1 MWKPDFNQFLKALS
15 GGKTERPVF
24 YDFSMNQEI
33 AEFAAGKL
41 TDQSLATMIQYSA
54 KVYAALGYDYVSVRP
69 ETFYFVMNQASR
81 KETVTMDE
89 HQIVADWPDYEKYQW
104 LEPDERIPEFL
115 SAAAKQ
121 LPEGMKL
128 FVWGPGGVQ
137 ENAIDILGFNNM
149 MIKLY
154 EDPELVSAIVDGVGS
169 RLLRYYELV
178 LQVPEVGVIMCNDD
192 WGYKCQTM
200 MSPKHMRELIFPW
213 HKKAVEAAHK
223 AGIPAVLHSCG
234 EHRLIMDDIIN
245 DMKYDGKHSYED
257 TIQPVEQA
265 YDQYGERIC
274 IMGGMDMDF
283 CCRRTPEEVYA
294 RARAML
300 LKAHDHGHYMLG
312 TGNSLA
318 RYLPLA
324 QYNAMHQAA
333 FDLANDW

>member
-24 YDFSMNQEI
+24 YDFAMNEQI
-33 AEFAAGKL
+33 AEFAAGKPV
-41 TDQSLATMIQYSA
+41 DHSLAKMLQYSA
-54 KVYAALGYDYVSVRP
+54 KVYAGLGYDYVSVRP
-69 ETFYFVMNQASR
+69 ETFYFIMNQASH
-81 KETVTMDE
+81 KETATLDE
-89 HQIVADWPDYEKYQW
+89 HQIVADWTDYEKYQW

-115 SAAAKQ
+115 SEAAKH

-137 ENAIDILGFNNM
+137 ENSVDILGFNNM
-149 MIKLY
+149 MVKLY
-154 EDPELVSAIVDGVGS
+154 DDPELVRTVCEGVGS

-192 WGYKCQTM
+192 WGYKTQTM
-200 MSPKHMRELIFPW
+200 MNPKHMRELIFPW

-223 AGIPAVLHSCG
+223 AGRPAVLHSCG
-234 EHRLIMDDIIN
+234 EHRLVMDDIID

-257 TIQPVEQA
+257 TIQPVEKA
-265 YDQYGERIC
+265 YDQYGKRIC
-274 IMGGMDMDF
+274 IMGGIDMDF

-294 RARAML
+294 RSREML
-300 LKAHDHGHYMLG
+300 LKARDNGHYMLG

-324 QYNAMHQAA
+324 QFKAMHQAA
-333 FDLANDW
+333 FDLANEW